1 MPWRAALLKGNRV
14 LARCDEAGAFVD
26 EGGRVEVRYRPTD
39 ARAYRAGVRNLTAL
53 PGPIHPDDHCV
64 PAQAEPAPSAAASPA
79 SASSASSASASRAT
93 NNRVSGTKKA
103 AVAKALSP
111 GEAQRVLDAA
121 EVVAFTDG
129 ACSGNPGPCGIGVVL
144 LSEKGKSQ
152 RELSEYLGTGTNNVA
167 ELTAILRALEAA
179 PNLEQTLNIHTDS
192 QYAIGV
198 LQKGW
203 KAKANQ
209 ELIAAIK
216 ERMRRFKALKLIYV
230 PGHSGVP
237 LNERAD
243 ELARMAV
250 SSRSTSAWREVKVL
264 RATSEV

>member
-14 LARCDEAGAFVD
+14 LARCDEAGAFLD

-39 ARAYRAGVRNLTAL
+39 PRAYRAGVRNLGTL
-53 PGPIHPDDHCV
+53 PGEIFPDEHCV
-64 PAQAEPAPSAAASPA
+64 PAVPEGEAAAGPEK
-79 SASSASSASASRAT
+79 RT
-93 NNRVSGTKKA
+93 RTTETKKA
-103 AVAKALSP
+103 AIAKATDP
-111 GEAQRVLDAA
+111 VEAQKLLTAA
-121 EVVAFTDG
+121 RFVAFTDG
-129 ACSGNPGPCGIGVVL
+129 ACSGNPGPCGLGVVL
-144 LSEKGKSQ
+144 LSGDSQ

-167 ELTAILRALEAA
+167 ELTAILRALEAVDQHG
-179 PNLEQTLNIHTDS
+179 ESVHVHTDS

-216 ERMRRFKALKLIYV
+216 ERMRHFTALRLVYV
-230 PGHSGVP
+230 PGHAGVP

-250 SSRSTSAWREVKVL
+250 SSRSTSIWREVKVH
-264 RATSEV
+264 REHVEP